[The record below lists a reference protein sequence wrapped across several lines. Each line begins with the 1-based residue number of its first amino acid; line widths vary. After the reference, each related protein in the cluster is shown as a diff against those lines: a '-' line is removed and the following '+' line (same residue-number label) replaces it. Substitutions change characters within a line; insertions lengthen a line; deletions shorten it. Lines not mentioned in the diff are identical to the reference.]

1 MATTYANNK
10 RKSVEYITNPRTMVS
25 VAEQGGRMRVM
36 YDTYEA
42 EGNSPTDENNTGAN
56 GTIVVIGT
64 LPKGARI
71 WNIMVQ
77 ADALGSSVTL
87 SAGYAAHTNS
97 STGAS
102 VSADLVAFIAATA
115 MNTAKKVLSM
125 SWAYNEAAADSI
137 DNLGFE
143 CVDENGTDIIVDI
156 DAAHAT
162 NTIKSVIFYT
172 VD

>member
-1 MATTYANNK
+1 MATTYGNNK
-10 RKSVEYITNPRTMVS
+10 RKSVASVTNPTEMVD
-25 VAEQGGRMRVM
+25 VAESGGRMRVM

-42 EGNSPTDENNTGAN
+42 DGNTSTDNTGAN
-56 GTIVVIGT
+56 GTVVVIGT

-71 WNIMVQ
+71 WNIILQ

-125 SWAYNEAAADSI
+125 SWGYNEAASDSI

-143 CVDENGTDIIVDI
+143 CVDNAGTDIVVDI

-162 NTIKSVIFYT
+162 GTIKSVIFYT
-172 VD
+172 LD

>member
-1 MATTYANNK
+1 MATTYGNNK
-10 RKSVEYITNPRTMVS
+10 RKSIASVTNPTEMVN
-25 VAEQGGRMRVM
+25 VAESGGRMRVM

-42 EGNSPTDENNTGAN
+42 DGNTSTDNTGAN
-56 GTIVVIGT
+56 GTVVVIGT

-71 WNIMVQ
+71 WNIILQ

-97 STGAS
+97 STRAS

-125 SWAYNEAAADSI
+125 SWGYNEAASDSI

-143 CVDENGTDIIVDI
+143 CVDNAGTDIIVDI

-162 NTIKSVIFYT
+162 GTIKSVIFYT
-172 VD
+172 LD

>member
-10 RKSVEYITNPRTMVS
+10 RKSVESITNPRKMVT

-42 EGNSPTDENNTGAN
+42 DGNTSTDNTGAN
-56 GTIVVIGT
+56 GTVVVIGT

-71 WNIMVQ
+71 WNIILQ

-102 VSADLVAFIAATA
+102 VSVDLVAFIAATA

-143 CVDENGTDIIVDI
+143 CVDEAGTDIIVDI
-156 DAAHAT
+156 DGAAAT
-162 NTIKSVIFYT
+162 GTIKSVIFYT
-172 VD
+172 LD

>member
-1 MATTYANNK
+1 MATTYGNNK
-10 RKSVEYITNPRTMVS
+10 RKSVSSITSPAEMVS
-25 VAEQGGRMRVM
+25 VAEQGGRMRVI

-42 EGNSPTDENNTGAN
+42 AGDVATDNSGSN
-56 GTIVVIGT
+56 GTVVVIGT

-71 WNIMVQ
+71 WNVMLQ

-97 STGAS
+97 DTAAAVS
-102 VSADLVAFIAATA
+102 VDLIAFIAATA
-115 MNTAKKVLSM
+115 MNTAKKAIHS
-125 SWAYNEAAADSI
+125 SWGPQTATSI
-137 DNLGFE
+137 DNTGFE
-143 CVDENGTDIIVDI
+143 CVDRSGTDIVVDI

-162 NTIKSVIFYT
+162 GTIKSAIFYT

>member
-1 MATTYANNK
+1 MATTYGNNK
-10 RKSVEYITNPRTMVS
+10 RKSVASITNPTEMVD
-25 VAEQGGRMRVM
+25 VAESGGRMRVM

-42 EGNSPTDENNTGAN
+42 DGNTSTDNTGAN
-56 GTIVVIGT
+56 GTVVVIGT

-71 WNIMVQ
+71 WNIILQ

-125 SWAYNEAAADSI
+125 SWGYNEAASDSI

-143 CVDENGTDIIVDI
+143 CVDNAGTDIVVDI

-162 NTIKSVIFYT
+162 GTIKSVIFYT
-172 VD
+172 LD

>member
-1 MATTYANNK
+1 MATTYGNNK
-10 RKSVEYITNPRTMVS
+10 RKSVASVTNPTEMVN
-25 VAEQGGRMRVM
+25 VAESGGRMRVM

-42 EGNSPTDENNTGAN
+42 DGNTSTDNTGAN
-56 GTIVVIGT
+56 GTVVVIGT
-64 LPKGARI
+64 LAKGARI
-71 WNIMVQ
+71 WNIILQ

-125 SWAYNEAAADSI
+125 SWGYNEAASDSI

-143 CVDENGTDIIVDI
+143 CVDNAGTDIIVDI

-162 NTIKSVIFYT
+162 GTIKSVIFYT
-172 VD
+172 LD

>member
-1 MATTYANNK
+1 MATTYGNNK
-10 RKSVEYITNPRTMVS
+10 RKSVASVTNPTEMVN
-25 VAEQGGRMRVM
+25 VAESGGRMRVM

-42 EGNSPTDENNTGAN
+42 DGNTSTDNTGAN
-56 GTIVVIGT
+56 GTVVVIGT

-71 WNIMVQ
+71 WNIILQ

-97 STGAS
+97 STGAT
-102 VSADLVAFIAATA
+102 VAVDLVAFIAATA

-125 SWAYNEAAADSI
+125 SWGYNEAASDSI

-143 CVDENGTDIIVDI
+143 CVDDAGTDIVVDI

-162 NTIKSVIFYT
+162 GTIKSVIFYT
-172 VD
+172 LD

>member
-1 MATTYANNK
+1 MATTYGNNK
-10 RKSVEYITNPRTMVS
+10 RKSVASVTNPTEMVN
-25 VAEQGGRMRVM
+25 VAESGGRMRVM

-42 EGNSPTDENNTGAN
+42 DGNTSTDNTGAN
-56 GTIVVIGT
+56 GTVVVIGT

-71 WNIMVQ
+71 WNIILQ

-125 SWAYNEAAADSI
+125 SWAYNEAASDSI

-143 CVDENGTDIIVDI
+143 CVDNAGTDIVVDI

-162 NTIKSVIFYT
+162 GTIKSVIFYT
-172 VD
+172 LD

>member
-1 MATTYANNK
+1 MATTYGNNK
-10 RKSVEYITNPRTMVS
+10 RKSVASVTNPTEIVD
-25 VAEQGGRMRVM
+25 VAESGGRMRVM

-42 EGNSPTDENNTGAN
+42 DGNTSTDNTGAN
-56 GTIVVIGT
+56 GTVVVIGT
-64 LPKGARI
+64 LPKGARV
-71 WNIMVQ
+71 WNIILQ

-125 SWAYNEAAADSI
+125 SWGYNEAASDSI

-143 CVDENGTDIIVDI
+143 CVDNAGTDIVVDI

-162 NTIKSVIFYT
+162 GTIKSVIFYT
-172 VD
+172 LD

>member
-10 RKSVEYITNPRTMVS
+10 RKSVESITNPRTMVS

-56 GTIVVIGT
+56 GTIVVVGT

-71 WNIMVQ
+71 WNIMLQ

-87 SAGYAAHTNS
+87 SAGYGAHTNS
-97 STGAS
+97 DTDAS
-102 VSADLVAFIAATA
+102 VSQDLVAFSGATA
-115 MNTAKKVLSM
+115 MNTAKKVFNTAWDSHT
-125 SWAYNEAAADSI
+125 AQSI
-137 DNLGFE
+137 DNTGFE
-143 CVDENGTDIIVDI
+143 CVDENGTNIIIDI
-156 DAAHAT
+156 DGGHAT
-162 NTIKSVIFYT
+162 GTIKTAIFYT

>member
-1 MATTYANNK
+1 MATTYGNNK
-10 RKSVEYITNPRTMVS
+10 RKSVASVTNPTEMVD
-25 VAEQGGRMRVM
+25 VAESGGRMRVM

-42 EGNSPTDENNTGAN
+42 DGNTSTDNTGAN
-56 GTIVVIGT
+56 GTVVVIGT
-64 LPKGARI
+64 LPKGARV
-71 WNIMVQ
+71 WNIILQ

-125 SWAYNEAAADSI
+125 SWGYNEAASDSI

-143 CVDENGTDIIVDI
+143 CVDNAGTDIVVDI

-162 NTIKSVIFYT
+162 GTIKSVIFYT
-172 VD
+172 LD

>member
-1 MATTYANNK
+1 MATTYGNNK
-10 RKSVEYITNPRTMVS
+10 RKSVASVTNPTEMVD
-25 VAEQGGRMRVM
+25 VAESGGRMRVM

-42 EGNSPTDENNTGAN
+42 DGNTSTDNTGAN
-56 GTIVVIGT
+56 GTVVVIGT

-71 WNIMVQ
+71 WNIILQ

-125 SWAYNEAAADSI
+125 SWGYNEAASDSI

-143 CVDENGTDIIVDI
+143 CVDNAGTDIIVDI

-162 NTIKSVIFYT
+162 GTIKSVIFYT
-172 VD
+172 LD

>member
-1 MATTYANNK
+1 MATTYANNR
-10 RKSVEYITNPRTMVS
+10 RKSVSSITNPTEMVS

-42 EGNSPTDENNTGAN
+42 AGDVATDNSGSN
-56 GTIVVIGT
+56 GTVVVIGT

-71 WNIMVQ
+71 WNIILQ

-102 VSADLVAFIAATA
+102 VSVDLVAFIAATA

-143 CVDENGTDIIVDI
+143 CVDNAGTDIIVDI

-172 VD
+172 LD

>member
-1 MATTYANNK
+1 MATTYGNNK
-10 RKSVEYITNPRTMVS
+10 RKSVASVTNPTEMVN
-25 VAEQGGRMRVM
+25 VAESGGRMRVM

-42 EGNSPTDENNTGAN
+42 DGNTSTDNTGAN
-56 GTIVVIGT
+56 GTVVVIGT

-71 WNIMVQ
+71 WNIILQ

-125 SWAYNEAAADSI
+125 SWGYNEAASDSI
-137 DNLGFE
+137 DNLGLE
-143 CVDENGTDIIVDI
+143 CVDNAGTDIIVDI

-162 NTIKSVIFYT
+162 GTIKSVIFYT
-172 VD
+172 LD

>member
-1 MATTYANNK
+1 MATTYGNNK
-10 RKSVEYITNPRTMVS
+10 RKSVASVTNPTEMVD
-25 VAEQGGRMRVM
+25 VAESGGRMRVM

-42 EGNSPTDENNTGAN
+42 DGNTSTDNTGAN

-64 LPKGARI
+64 LPKGARV
-71 WNIMVQ
+71 WNIILQ

-125 SWAYNEAAADSI
+125 SWGYNEAASDSI

-143 CVDENGTDIIVDI
+143 CVDNAGTDIVVDI

-162 NTIKSVIFYT
+162 GTIKSVIFYT
-172 VD
+172 LD

>member
-1 MATTYANNK
+1 MATTYGNNK
-10 RKSVEYITNPRTMVS
+10 RKSVASVTNPTEMVN
-25 VAEQGGRMRVM
+25 VAESGGRMRVM

-42 EGNSPTDENNTGAN
+42 DGNTSTDNTGAN
-56 GTIVVIGT
+56 GTVIVIGT

-71 WNIMVQ
+71 WNIILQ

-97 STGAS
+97 STGAT
-102 VSADLVAFIAATA
+102 VAVDLVAFIAATA

-125 SWAYNEAAADSI
+125 SWGYNEAASDSI

-143 CVDENGTDIIVDI
+143 CVDDAGTDIVVDI

-162 NTIKSVIFYT
+162 GTIKSVIFYT
-172 VD
+172 LD

>member
-1 MATTYANNK
+1 MATTYGNNK
-10 RKSVEYITNPRTMVS
+10 RKSVVSVTNPTEMVN
-25 VAEQGGRMRVM
+25 VAESGGRMRVM

-42 EGNSPTDENNTGAN
+42 DGNTSTDNTGAN
-56 GTIVVIGT
+56 GTVVVIGT

-71 WNIMVQ
+71 WNIILQ
-77 ADALGSSVTL
+77 ADALGTGVTL

-102 VSADLVAFIAATA
+102 VAVDLVAFIAATA

-125 SWAYNEAAADSI
+125 SWGYNEAASDSI

-143 CVDENGTDIIVDI
+143 CVDDAGTDIVVDI

-162 NTIKSVIFYT
+162 GTIKSVIFYT
-172 VD
+172 LD

>member
-1 MATTYANNK
+1 MATTYGNNK
-10 RKSVEYITNPRTMVS
+10 RKSVASVTNPTEMVD
-25 VAEQGGRMRVM
+25 VAESGGRMRVM

-42 EGNSPTDENNTGAN
+42 DGNTSTDNTGAN
-56 GTIVVIGT
+56 GTVVVIGT
-64 LPKGARI
+64 LPKGARV
-71 WNIMVQ
+71 WNIILQ

-125 SWAYNEAAADSI
+125 SWGYNEAASDSI

-143 CVDENGTDIIVDI
+143 CVDDAGTDIVVDI

-162 NTIKSVIFYT
+162 GTIKSVIFYT
-172 VD
+172 LD

>member
-1 MATTYANNK
+1 MATTYAVNK
-10 RKSVEYITNPRTMVS
+10 RKSVESITNPRIMS
-25 VAEQGGRMRVM
+25 NVAEQGGRLRVM

-42 EGNSPTDENNTGAN
+42 DGNTSTNNTGAN

-87 SAGYAAHTNS
+87 SAGYDAHTNS
-97 STGAS
+97 DTDAS
-102 VSADLVAFIAATA
+102 VSQDLVAFSGATA
-115 MNTAKKVLSM
+115 MNTAKKVFNTAWDSHT
-125 SWAYNEAAADSI
+125 AQSI
-137 DNLGFE
+137 DNTGFE
-143 CVDENGTDIIVDI
+143 CVDKNGTSIIIDI
-156 DAAHAT
+156 DGAHAT
-162 NTIKSVIFYT
+162 GTIKTAIFYT

>member
-1 MATTYANNK
+1 MATTYGNNK
-10 RKSVEYITNPRTMVS
+10 RKSVASVTNPTEMVN
-25 VAEQGGRMRVM
+25 VAESGGRMRVM

-42 EGNSPTDENNTGAN
+42 DGNTSTDNTGAN
-56 GTIVVIGT
+56 GTVVVIGT

-71 WNIMVQ
+71 WNIILQ

-125 SWAYNEAAADSI
+125 SWGYNEAASDSI

-143 CVDENGTDIIVDI
+143 CVDNAGTDIIVDI

-162 NTIKSVIFYT
+162 GTIKSVIFYT
-172 VD
+172 LD

>member
-1 MATTYANNK
+1 MATTYGNNK
-10 RKSVEYITNPRTMVS
+10 RKSVASVTNPTEMVN
-25 VAEQGGRMRVM
+25 VAESGGRMRVM

-42 EGNSPTDENNTGAN
+42 DGNTSTDNTGAN
-56 GTIVVIGT
+56 GTVVVIGT

-71 WNIMVQ
+71 WNIILQ

-102 VSADLVAFIAATA
+102 VSVDLVAFIAATA

-125 SWAYNEAAADSI
+125 SWSYNEAAADSI

-143 CVDENGTDIIVDI
+143 CVDENGTDIVVDI

-162 NTIKSVIFYT
+162 GTIKSVIFYT